1 MAPGVA
7 ADGLRALRSMVR
19 WGLLSRI
26 RSAQSPATDYSS
38 DVASSKAL
46 AEPGCEKIQK
56 KNWFSSSISQTSQS
70 LARIMIYGRTAVENE
85 KGFFDTN

>member
-46 AEPGCEKIQK
+46 AEPGCEKYK
-56 KNWFSSSISQTSQS
+56 KKMVFFFHIPD
-70 LARIMIYGRTAVENE
+70 LAKSGEDYDFCEDRRGE
-85 KGFFDTN
+85 